1 MGIDNRIIFTRF
13 SIEKRNLSSYEEQ
26 VLYGFDFLMYKRL
39 GGVDRED
46 ENQKELVLKESGE
59 TYQRFNQAFW
69 LINDFF
75 TTYDKLIYKR
85 INYED
90 GAIGHVF
97 AIESHV
103 AGNAHEILFRV
114 TEEEDFMYN
123 IMYTLHVN
131 KTLHQDAN
139 HYLHLKGRP
148 PRFFNFMLREDYAEI
163 DAVAFVVKLER

>member
-59 TYQRFNQAFW
+59 TYQRFNQAFG

-75 TTYDKLIYKR
+75 YDIR
-85 INYED
+85 Q
-90 GAIGHVF
+90 
-97 AIESHV
+97 
-103 AGNAHEILFRV
+103 
-114 TEEEDFMYN
+114 
-123 IMYTLHVN
+123 VN
-131 KTLHQDAN
+131 LQKDQL
-139 HYLHLKGRP
+139 
-148 PRFFNFMLREDYAEI
+148 
-163 DAVAFVVKLER
+163 